1 MKIYIYVIEID
12 LECKKAK
19 DINNSVVDD
28 QSCMQSLRE
37 VSQTD

>member
-1 MKIYIYVIEID
+1 MKIYIYVIDFD